1 MDKELNSLEKVLDSI
16 GRKAPESGHVSL
28 DEILDAVGRRSFGP
42 ILLIAGLITVTPIIG
57 DIPGVPTLMGV
68 LVFLIAIQIL
78 FRREHLWLP
87 DWLLRKSVDKEKL
100 CKVINWLRKPAGR
113 IDHLLRPRLT
123 RFTRDQGVY
132 VIAVTSILIAAAMP
146 PMEFVPFSA
155 NGAGA
160 ALTAFGLALIA
171 DDGLLVLLS
180 LLITAVTFGI
190 VITVLV

>member
-1 MDKELNSLEKVLDSI
+1 MDEELNSLEKVLDSI
-16 GRKAPESGHVSL
+16 GRKAPESGNVSL
-28 DEILDAVGRRSFGP
+28 DDILDAVGRRSFGP

-78 FRREHLWLP
+78 FRRDHLWLP
-87 DWLLRKSVDKEKL
+87 DWLLRKSVDKDKL
-100 CKVINWLRKPAGR
+100 CKVVNWLRKPACH

-123 RFTRDQGVY
+123 RFTRDHGVY
-132 VIAVTSILIAAAMP
+132 VIAVTSILIAAALP

-190 VITVLV
+190 VISVLV